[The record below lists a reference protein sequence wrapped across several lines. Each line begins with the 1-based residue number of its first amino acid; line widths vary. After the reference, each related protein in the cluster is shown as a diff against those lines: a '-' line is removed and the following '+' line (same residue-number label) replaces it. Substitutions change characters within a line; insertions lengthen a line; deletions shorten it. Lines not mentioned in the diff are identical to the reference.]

1 MQNNTKKT
9 NNIMKSIFKSLMLV
23 AAAAAMLTQAG
34 CEDRN
39 VNDPQSDATPSIK
52 YIRPTDP
59 ALADK
64 LLESS
69 PMGETIA
76 IIGSGLEGVVEIFFN
91 DVRAELNP
99 TLVTEHSIICNVPAV
114 MPTEITN
121 TMTLK
126 TGKGNIC
133 VYDFAV
139 DIPVPFITGTSCE
152 WAKAGSEMTL
162 YGSYL
167 FPYEESNTFDVTFPG
182 GKTAQIKS
190 FDSSSITVTVPE
202 GALEGTISVEGEY
215 GIGMTK
221 FSYRESTGM
230 FIDCENVAVWDGWS
244 YSGAY
249 VHDDEESIDGS
260 YIELTGSAAAWNW
273 NTSGLA
279 LFFNNVLEDGTSRQ
293 PLLPLDADPAEY
305 ALKFE
310 CHINAWSDLWA
321 SMWFAGQYNT
331 FSIDGEEAQY
341 HWKPFADDSVI
352 KGEWTTVTIPLSDFK
367 VDKEETVNDR
377 TLSRGDMGNFYIF
390 FFGGLADEANAGT
403 PISVYIDNFRIV
415 RQ

>member
-182 GKTAQIKS
+182 GKTSQIKS
-190 FDSSSITVTVPE
+190 FDSSSITVVVPD

-260 YIELTGSAAAWNW
+260 PCCRSTPIRPSMRSNSSAASTHGATCGLRCGSQASTTPSRSTARRRSTTGNPSP
-273 NTSGLA
+273 TIRSSRASGL
-279 LFFNNVLEDGTSRQ
+279 
-293 PLLPLDADPAEY
+293 P
-305 ALKFE
+305 
-310 CHINAWSDLWA
+310 
-321 SMWFAGQYNT
+321 
-331 FSIDGEEAQY
+331 
-341 HWKPFADDSVI
+341 
-352 KGEWTTVTIPLSDFK
+352 
-367 VDKEETVNDR
+367 
-377 TLSRGDMGNFYIF
+377 
-390 FFGGLADEANAGT
+390 
-403 PISVYIDNFRIV
+403 
-415 RQ
+415 

>member
-1 MQNNTKKT
+1 
-9 NNIMKSIFKSLMLV
+9 MKSIFKSLMLV

-190 FDSSSITVTVPE
+190 FDSSSITVVVPD

-310 CHINAWSDLWA
+310 CRINAWSDLWA

-341 HWKPFADDSVI
+341 HWKPFADDSVV

-367 VDKEETVNDR
+367 VDKEETVSDR